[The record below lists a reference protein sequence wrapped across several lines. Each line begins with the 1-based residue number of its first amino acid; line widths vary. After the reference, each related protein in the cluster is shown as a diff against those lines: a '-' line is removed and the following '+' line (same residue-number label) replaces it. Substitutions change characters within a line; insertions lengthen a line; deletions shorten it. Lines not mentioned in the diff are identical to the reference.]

1 MKNLWMRV
9 GITFEI
15 TEEEE
20 NILFSNDSEKGAEII
35 KKAFA
40 EGRCKLD
47 GDSYIPYN
55 AVVDFNERYGTDHDA
70 ESEYGW
76 DL

>member
-1 MKNLWMRV
+1 MKNLWMWV

-20 NILFSNDSEKGAEII
+20 KILFSNDRVAGAEII
-35 KKAFA
+35 KKVFTA
-40 EGRCKLD
+40 GRCNLD
-47 GDSYIPYN
+47 GNTYIPYN
-55 AVVDFNERYGTDHDA
+55 AVVNFNEEYDTDHDA
-70 ESEYGW
+70 EGDYEW